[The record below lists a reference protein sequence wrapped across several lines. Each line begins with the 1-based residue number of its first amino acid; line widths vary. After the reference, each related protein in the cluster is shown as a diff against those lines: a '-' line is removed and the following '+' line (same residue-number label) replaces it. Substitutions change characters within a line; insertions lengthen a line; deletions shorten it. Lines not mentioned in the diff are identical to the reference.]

1 MAVIAPDFFMSFTT
15 LIGVLFGFSLLI
27 HSIALSTNIYLIF
40 VRFSSALMVNCGTLL
55 ATLIGQKA
63 RNVWLVLLCG
73 GHVKVAECGCA
84 QNKKN
89 GRSVRSD
96 S

>member
-1 MAVIAPDFFMSFTT
+1 MSFTT

-27 HSIALSTNIYLIF
+27 HSISLSTNIYLIF

-63 RNVWLVLLCG
+63 RNF
-73 GHVKVAECGCA
+73 
-84 QNKKN
+84 
-89 GRSVRSD
+89 
-96 S
+96 